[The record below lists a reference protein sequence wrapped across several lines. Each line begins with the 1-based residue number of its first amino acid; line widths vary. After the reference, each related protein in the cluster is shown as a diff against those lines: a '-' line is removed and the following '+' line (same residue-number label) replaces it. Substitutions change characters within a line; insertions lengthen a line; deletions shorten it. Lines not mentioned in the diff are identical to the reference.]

1 MDNKVYTLE
10 ALLTELKGVIKD
22 SFPDARWVTAEIAEV
37 KENQK
42 GHCYL
47 QLVERKEEGI
57 VAKVQ
62 ANIWAYRYRELFQKF
77 FTSTGEPLKVGMK
90 VMLLVTVDFHEQYG
104 LSLNIKDVEPSYTI
118 GELALKRRE
127 IIERLKRGGLLDK
140 NKALMLPIAP
150 QRIAVISSKQAAGYG
165 DFIDQLTNNV
175 NGYRFKVRLFQ
186 SLMQGDGA
194 EASILEAL
202 GAILSSV
209 SEFDLVVI
217 IRGGGAALDLSCF
230 DSYELAAAVA
240 AFPLPVI
247 TGIGHEKDDTILD
260 MVAHT
265 RLKTPTAVAEFL
277 ISGLRAFE
285 DRLLEIYQR
294 LEAKTRGYLWNEQQR
309 LERVSSRF
317 IYSAKNFVSA
327 SRNRLDLLYE
337 RLYRSSGHFLEA
349 HSLRLDK
356 LEQALRLLS
365 PENVLKRGYS
375 ITTHKGKAIKDI
387 SILRDGDE
395 ILTQLKDFQFKSI
408 YKAETKK
415 GGKGVAKTVGPNLFA
430 GID

>member
-57 VAKVQ
+57 VAKLQ

>member
-37 KENQK
+37 KENQN

-57 VAKVQ
+57 VAKLQ

>member
-10 ALLTELKGVIKD
+10 ALITELKGVIKD

-127 IIERLKRGGLLDK
+127 IIDRLKRGGLLDK

>member
-62 ANIWAYRYRELFQKF
+62 ANIWAYRYKELFQKF

>member
-57 VAKVQ
+57 VAKLQ

-194 EASILEAL
+194 EAFILEAL